1 MGYIEDR
8 LASVVENLSDQNY
21 EESLALYFLWFDIG
35 LTYFQSTTDQIF
47 DDVWKIWRKG
57 LAAVS
62 HKNGKFTHPTA
73 QLAIRFA
80 RDGESN
86 SVLAPHIAGLQT
98 RLCRN
103 SLHEFFRVNLG
114 CGNQGYDDWIDP
126 LIGRANLVAGWANLG
141 CVEESAIH
149 NHILQPLICEPLL
162 KLRDYNADV
171 IITLF
176 KIAGATFEAYADPS
190 VVDRCFELLKDHYS
204 RDTVKGRLVQVCVAY
219 TVEGGR

>member
-1 MGYIEDR
+1 MGHIEDR
-8 LASVVENLSDQNY
+8 LALAIEKLSDQNY
-21 EESLALYFLWFDIG
+21 EQPLALYSLWFDIG
-35 LTYFQSTTDQIF
+35 LTYLQITPDQIF
-47 DDVWKIWRKG
+47 NDFWKIFNRG
-57 LAAVS
+57 AQTVS
-62 HKNGKFTHPTA
+62 HKDGKFIHPTA
-73 QLAIRFA
+73 HLVIRFA
-80 RDGESN
+80 GDAESN

-114 CGNQGYDDWIDP
+114 CGNQGYDDWINP

-149 NHILQPLICEPLL
+149 NHILQPLICEPLP

-204 RDTVKGRLVQVCVAY
+204 RDTVKGRLVQVRVAY